1 MTKTTTVNHHPLG
14 DQPNDSTSVLHKGAN
29 TIGDNL
35 RHLLADIFALY
46 LKTKNFHW
54 HMSGAHF
61 RDYHRLL
68 DEQGGQLFE
77 MTDAIAERGR
87 KLGAQSIHS
96 IGEIARAQRI
106 RDNDDTELSAT
117 AMLGELRADN
127 QMLAAIMRDTHQ
139 LCDQYGDV
147 ATASLL
153 ENWIDEAEGRT
164 WFLAQTGQ
172 PS

>member
-1 MTKTTTVNHHPLG
+1 MTKAISVNHHPLQE
-14 DQPNDSTSVLHKGAN
+14 QPNQDTSALHKGVDA
-29 TIGDNL
+29 IGDNL
-35 RHLLADIFALY
+35 RHLLSDVFALY

-61 RDYHRLL
+61 RDYHQLL
-68 DEQGGQLFE
+68 DEQGNQLFA
-77 MTDAIAERGR
+77 MTDSIAERGR

-106 RDNDDTELSAT
+106 RDNDDIELPAA
-117 AMLGELRADN
+117 AMLSELRADN
-127 QMLAAIMRDTHQ
+127 QMLSAIMRDTHQ

-164 WFLAQTGQ
+164 WFLAQTAK
-172 PS
+172 SS